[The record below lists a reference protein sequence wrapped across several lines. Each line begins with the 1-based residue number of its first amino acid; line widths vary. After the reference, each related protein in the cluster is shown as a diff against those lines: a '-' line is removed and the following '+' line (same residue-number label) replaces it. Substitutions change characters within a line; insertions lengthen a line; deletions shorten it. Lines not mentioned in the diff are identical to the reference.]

1 LTQQFTPNPLSPENH
16 FNPKLL
22 DIQYPMALTSRP
34 ILKICIVI
42 SLVHISSAQTCSNY
56 TFSTN
61 QIFNSC
67 IDLPVLQS
75 HLHWNYIP
83 STRSIQIAYRAN
95 QTSRGWIA
103 WAINLNGTGMLGSQA
118 IVAFLN
124 ANGTMTAYTTP
135 ITSYNPSMKPG
146 ALSFQVSN
154 ISATYAQNEMT
165 IFGVVG
171 PLNNGTTVNH
181 VWQAGSS
188 VVNNI
193 PQVHQTSG
201 PNLQSVGTLDFLST

>member
-1 LTQQFTPNPLSPENH
+1 
-16 FNPKLL
+16 
-22 DIQYPMALTSRP
+22 MALTSTP
-34 ILKICIVI
+34 ILIICIVI
-42 SLVHISSAQTCSNY
+42 SLVYISSAQTCSNY

-61 QIFNSC
+61 QVFNSC

-83 STRSIQIAYRAN
+83 STRSIQIAYRAT
-95 QTSRGWIA
+95 QTSTGWIA
-103 WAINLNGTGMLGSQA
+103 WAINPTGTSMIGSQA

-135 ITSYNPSMKPG
+135 ITSYNPSMKQA
-146 ALSFQVSN
+146 ALSFRVSN
-154 ISATYAQNEMT
+154 ISATYAKNEMT

-193 PQVHQTSG
+193 PQMHPTSG
-201 PNLQSVGTLDFLST
+201 PNIQSVKEFIKFTANPKEN